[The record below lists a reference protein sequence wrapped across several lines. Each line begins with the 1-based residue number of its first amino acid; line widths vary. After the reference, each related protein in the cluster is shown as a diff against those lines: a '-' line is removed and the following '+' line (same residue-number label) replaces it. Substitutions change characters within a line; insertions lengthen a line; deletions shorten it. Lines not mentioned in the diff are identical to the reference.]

1 MKLPDNLKK
10 VVEDQ
15 GHIVKC
21 NFLEMWWM
29 NALLWTLA
37 LWASLLLGINTLL
50 TTLFVND

>member
-21 NFLEMWWM
+21 NFLEMWWT
-29 NALLWTLA
+29 NVLLWTLA

-50 TTLFVND
+50 TTLFGND